1 MSKDASIDCIFGM
14 RGSGKSTKAIELFR
28 KSNMPGIIID
38 PTRSWGKD
46 LDVEVSGSLQAVV
59 SKMRNNWRK
68 KFRIV
73 YKPPAGHEAA
83 ALHHISGLLFRA
95 QSGYFSEKH
104 SRQVMLVAEEANLSY
119 PSRPLPG
126 NMQGFTDAILQGRHY
141 GINIIGISQR
151 PALVHP
157 NLRGNAS
164 DTYVFR
170 LADDRSRSAVME
182 ICGTRHRPTLQSLKK
197 YHFMKIS
204 DGEVTLGKTRRPS
217 R

>member
-14 RGSGKSTKAIELFR
+14 RGSGKSTKAMELFR
-28 KSNMPGIIID
+28 KSNMPGIVVD

-46 LDVEVSGSLQAVV
+46 LGVEVSGSLKAVV
-59 SKMRNNWRK
+59 SKMRNNWKK

-73 YKPPAGHEAA
+73 YTPPAGHEAA
-83 ALHHISGLLFRA
+83 ALHHISGILFRA
-95 QSGYFSEKH
+95 QSGYFSGKH
-104 SRQVMLVAEEANLSY
+104 QRQVMLVAEEANLSY
-119 PSRPLPG
+119 PSTTLPA
-126 NMQGFTDAILQGRHY
+126 NLNGFTAAINQGRHY
-141 GINIIGISQR
+141 GVNVIAITQR
-151 PALVHP
+151 PALIHP

-182 ICGTRHRPTLQSLKK
+182 ICGTRHRQTLQSLKK
-197 YHFMKIS
+197 FHFMRIA